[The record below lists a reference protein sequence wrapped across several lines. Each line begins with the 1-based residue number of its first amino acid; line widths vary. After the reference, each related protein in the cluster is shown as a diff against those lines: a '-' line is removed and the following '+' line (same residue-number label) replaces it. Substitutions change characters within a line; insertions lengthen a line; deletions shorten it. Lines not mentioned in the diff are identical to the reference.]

1 MIIGTSLLTLF
12 INAFRKSSFIGFHLI
27 MLFNLKRIF
36 IYFMIKYL
44 SNKLLNNIINKLL
57 ELFNLDFKSYNL
69 FKFIYFFKL
78 RISYAIYKSTF

>member
-1 MIIGTSLLTLF
+1 
-12 INAFRKSSFIGFHLI
+12 
-27 MLFNLKRIF
+27 
-36 IYFMIKYL
+36 MIKYL

-57 ELFNLDFKSYNL
+57 KLFNLDFKSFNL

>member
-1 MIIGTSLLTLF
+1 MIKGIDLLNLF
-12 INAFRKSSFIGFHLI
+12 NNAFKELIIIKSHL
-27 MLFNLKRIF
+27 MLFNLKRIL
-36 IYFMIKYL
+36 YFMIKYL